1 MSKLG
6 KKKNVNDVWIKGI
19 LCYYE
24 PSPFAPLGIGMFRA
38 YEPRV
43 YENEEAEKLAKKGAK

>member
-1 MSKLG
+1 MT
-6 KKKNVNDVWIKGI
+6 KKKRVTDQWIKGV

-24 PSPFAPLGIGMFRA
+24 PSPFGSLGIGMFRA

-43 YENEEAEKLAKKGAK
+43 YENEEAEKLAKKEGNDD